1 MSDIKV
7 IYVDGKVRYS
17 VQLSPGLSAEANNL
31 AEILRFVIEY
41 GGTDG

>member
-1 MSDIKV
+1 MSNIKAKIV
-7 IYVDGKVRYS
+7 NGQVRYS
-17 VQLSPGLSAEANNL
+17 VQLAPGLTAEANNL